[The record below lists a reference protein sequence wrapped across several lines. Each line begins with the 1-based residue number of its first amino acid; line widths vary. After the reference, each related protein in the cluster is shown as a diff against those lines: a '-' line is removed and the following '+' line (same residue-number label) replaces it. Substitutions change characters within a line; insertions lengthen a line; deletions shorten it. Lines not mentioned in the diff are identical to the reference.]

1 MPSSRKPRG
10 AVGRGTRHA
19 ELRAAA
25 AAAPIAT
32 TLVHEGQLRACALVL
47 DAGIRLC
54 VVTCDALTI
63 PPRVLDEATAA
74 IVAATTLAPE
84 HILLCATHSH
94 HLPCT
99 IDFLGCQPDQA
110 WCDALHAALVAAVVQ
125 ACRVLDDPAQRDATR
140 AELCFGE
147 AQEATVGRNSRILLK
162 DGMIGWY
169 GYHKDDMLRPTGPY
183 DPDIPVLAVRRPD
196 GELISELFA
205 VSVHNIGSLR
215 PGARSP
221 GFLALAAQEIE
232 RRHGGVG
239 IFVPGAFGSSHNRT
253 HEASGVPGPESVY
266 RVVTAVEE
274 GLAALRVLEVGAIRS
289 LRRPFSYRVRPID
302 EAREAAA
309 VRAYGV
315 KYLGTHGAGNAEV
328 FRQMRAEMALRQGE
342 TRVCNL
348 QAIRLGDVAFVA
360 VPGELFARLG
370 LAIRRR
376 SPFRYTYV
384 LGLANGEIGYIPDRA
399 AYDLGGYQ
407 LWAGW
412 HSHLAPGSGEALVD
426 QAVAMLAELA
436 DPAAPVRLDRVS
448 PVAAR

>member
-1 MPSSRKPRG
+1 MASSEKVSAGGGHGGEGWP
-10 AVGRGTRHA
+10 
-19 ELRAAA
+19 LRAAA
-25 AAAPIAT
+25 AAVPIAT
-32 TLVHEGQLRACALVL
+32 AIEPEGQVRACALVL
-47 DAGIRLC
+47 EAGIRLC
-54 VVTCDALTI
+54 LVTVDALTI

-74 IVAATTLAPE
+74 IVAATGLQRE

-110 WCDALHAALVAAVVQ
+110 WCEALREALTAAAIQ
-125 ACRVLDDPAQRDATR
+125 ACRVLDDPARWEATR
-140 AELCFGE
+140 AELCFAE
-147 AQEATVGRNSRILLK
+147 SQEATVGRNSRILLK
-162 DGMIGWY
+162 DGMVGWY
-169 GYHKDDMLRPTGPY
+169 GYHRDDMLRPTGPY
-183 DPDIPVLAVRRPD
+183 DPDIPVFAVRRPG
-196 GELISELFA
+196 GEMVSEVFA

-221 GFLALAAQEIE
+221 GFLGLAAQEIE

-253 HEASGVPGPESVY
+253 HESSGVPGPESVY

-274 GLAALRVLEVGAIRS
+274 GLAALRVLAVPAIRS
-289 LRRPFSYRVRPID
+289 LRRTFSYQIRPID
-302 EAREAAA
+302 EAKEDAA
-309 VRAYGV
+309 VRAYGER
-315 KYLGTHGAGNAEV
+315 YLGNQAAANREV
-328 FRQMRAEMALRQGE
+328 FRQMRAEMVLRQGE
-342 TRVCNL
+342 SRACDLQVIRV
-348 QAIRLGDVAFVA
+348 GDVALVA

-370 LAIRRR
+370 LALRRR
-376 SPFRYTYV
+376 SPFRHTYV

-426 QAVAMLAELA
+426 QAVAMLHEL
-436 DPAAPVRLDRVS
+436 R
-448 PVAAR
+448 